1 MNSIDLYK
9 RKWEILSFSVFS
21 LFLHFLMSF
30 DSFPIK
36 RNESTMRYP
45 EKSHTIIQF
54 INTLIMLIIKKQ
66 SDRVYSKVPI
76 VPNDNGTLH

>member
-1 MNSIDLYK
+1 
-9 RKWEILSFSVFS
+9 
-21 LFLHFLMSF
+21 
-30 DSFPIK
+30 
-36 RNESTMRYP
+36 MRYP

-76 VPNDNGTLH
+76 DPNDNGTLH